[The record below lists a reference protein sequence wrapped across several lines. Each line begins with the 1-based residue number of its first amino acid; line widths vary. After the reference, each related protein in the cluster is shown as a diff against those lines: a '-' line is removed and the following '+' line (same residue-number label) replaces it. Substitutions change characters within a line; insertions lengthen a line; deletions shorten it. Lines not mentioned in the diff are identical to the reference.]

1 MVWHAGTFP
10 SDGNYVVDGMMHFGT
25 KKAAIDRARTK
36 LISCFL
42 PIRKMPQTKK
52 PLEPLL
58 TTLSEPQALKKL
70 KEVSIRAKE
79 EP

>member
-1 MVWHAGTFP
+1 
-10 SDGNYVVDGMMHFGT
+10 
-25 KKAAIDRARTK
+25 
-36 LISCFL
+36 
-42 PIRKMPQTKK
+42 MPLTKK